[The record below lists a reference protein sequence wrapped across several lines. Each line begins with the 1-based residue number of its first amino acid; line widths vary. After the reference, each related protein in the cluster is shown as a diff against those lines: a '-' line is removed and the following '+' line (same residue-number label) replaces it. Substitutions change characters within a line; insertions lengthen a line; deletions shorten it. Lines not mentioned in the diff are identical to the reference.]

1 MPVIEEVPQV
11 VKTAV
16 TLMPALQNIPGL
28 GKIIIALNRVPN
40 DDTKALEE
48 LKKQADRGKR
58 TREDTQKKNSRY
70 VIKVSEA
77 MKCVDKG
84 FDANLVLTFLKSMG
98 RILVGGQDSL
108 ADQMRNGIYQCLEEN
123 RLRQDTPRVLQTKKR
138 YHRPSKGHGHGR
150 GHF

>member
-1 MPVIEEVPQV
+1 MPVIEEIPQV

-16 TLMPALQNIPGL
+16 TLMPALQSIPGL
-28 GKIIIALNRVPN
+28 GRIIVFLNKVPS
-40 DDTKALEE
+40 DDSHALEE
-48 LKKQADRGKR
+48 LKKFAEKKKAQ
-58 TREDTQKKNSRY
+58 REATQKKNSRY

-84 FDANLVLTFLKSMG
+84 FDANLVLAFLKAMG
-98 RILVGGQDSL
+98 RVLIGGADSV
-108 ADQMRNGIYQCLEEN
+108 ADQMRNSIYLCLEEH
-123 RLRQDTPRVLQTKKR
+123 RLRQDTPRVIQTKKR